1 MNRNYYNLKNF
12 LENESLA
19 SSMCR
24 SVTINSLKDLLKSE
38 TGRVYTGICFT
49 KPLELKHGTIE
60 EHFRDV
66 WTDEVAEVLDWLN
79 IQYVKG
85 YDHDKAGANGA
96 YVQVKDSEFW
106 NDPITA
112 AVSY

>member
-12 LENESLA
+12 LETK
-19 SSMCR
+19 SSALSKCR
-24 SVTINSLKDLLKSE
+24 SVTIDSLKELLNSE

-49 KPLELKHGTIE
+49 KPLKLKHGTIE

-85 YDHDKAGANGA
+85 YDYDKAGANGA